1 MKTWQQGID
10 LIKHYESL
18 HDGDLTKIGLQPKLC
33 PAGVV
38 TVGWGHTETHNGEQ
52 IKSFELFAEL
62 YPDLMNLTEEQ
73 ADELLKKDLVKEE
86 AKVNLR
92 INVPITQYQF
102 DALVS
107 YFFNIGYSATMVQL
121 VNLKAT
127 NKEITEWMIHHYITV
142 GGVYKAGLF
151 YRRESE
157 AHLFTTGELKYF
169 NT

>member
-1 MKTWQQGID
+1 MKTSQQGIS
-10 LIKHYESL
+10 LIQHYESL

-38 TVGWGHTETHNGEQ
+38 TWGWGHTETYKGAQ
-52 IKSFELFAEL
+52 IRDFETANKQFPE
-62 YPDLMNLTEEQ
+62 METLTIEQ
-73 ADELLKKDLVKEE
+73 ADELLAKDLLKEE
-86 AKVNLR
+86 AKVNMR

-102 DALVS
+102 DALIS

-127 NKEITEWMIHHYITV
+127 NKEITDWITDHYITAN
-142 GGVYKAGLF
+142 GVFLQGLL

-157 AHLFTTGELKYF
+157 AHLFTTGELKFF